1 MRYGTFWQRVAASLI
16 DGLVLLPVIC
26 AELCIYD
33 LSREVAMALLVPSAL
48 LGFGYT
54 IYFHARFGQTV
65 GKRVMGIQVVRC
77 DGSAIGWHEA
87 CRRSAVDVLF
97 STLHIVASLV
107 AFSQIGEGVYEA
119 LGWVQRG
126 KLLTQNEPAWSSWA
140 GWVSLGWFWGEVV
153 VLLFTRERRSLH
165 DFIAGTVVIQEP
177 KAEEVPLVTA

>member
-16 DGLVLLPVIC
+16 DGLVFLPVIC

-65 GKRVMGIQVVRC
+65 GKRVMGIQVVRV
-77 DGSAIGWHEA
+77 DGSAIGWREA

-97 STLHIVASLV
+97 STLHVAASSV
-107 AFSQIGEGVYEA
+107 AFSEIGEGVYEA
-119 LGWVQRG
+119 LGWLQRG
-126 KLLTQNEPAWSSWA
+126 KLLSQNEPVWSS
-140 GWVSLGWFWGEVV
+140 GL
-153 VLLFTRERRSLH
+153 
-165 DFIAGTVVIQEP
+165 D
-177 KAEEVPLVTA
+177 